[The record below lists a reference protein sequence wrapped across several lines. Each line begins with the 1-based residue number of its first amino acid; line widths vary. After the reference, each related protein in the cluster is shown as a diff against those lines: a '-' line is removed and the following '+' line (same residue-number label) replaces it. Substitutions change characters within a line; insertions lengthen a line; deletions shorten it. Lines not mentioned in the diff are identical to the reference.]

1 MFEKSTQLEQRYY
14 MVSLVRTKEQ
24 FGGRDHAFG
33 TEFFFVFLMFSN
45 NKMGNCN
52 KKITLKPMTF
62 FLLLKILYMKD
73 GDC

>member
-33 TEFFFVFLMFSN
+33 TEFFFLFLMFSN

-52 KKITLKPMTF
+52 KKITLKAVTF

>member
-33 TEFFFVFLMFSN
+33 TEFFFLFLMFSN

-52 KKITLKPMTF
+52 KKITLKPVTL

>member
-14 MVSLVRTKEQ
+14 MMSLVRTKEQ

-33 TEFFFVFLMFSN
+33 TE
-45 NKMGNCN
+45 MGNCN